1 LYLYEKRIK
10 KQDNI
15 KNNNAMS
22 SKIESAINAVDA
34 ALPAYL
40 TVENTRQER
49 NKLLYAPT
57 TGMMDTDLMVKEYV
71 KGA

>member
-1 LYLYEKRIK
+1 
-10 KQDNI
+10 
-15 KNNNAMS
+15 MS